1 MREALK
7 LARNGLGNT
16 SPNPMVG
23 ALVIAAGDTIA
34 GRGFHAHAGADH
46 AEVVALREAG
56 ERARGATLYVTLEP
70 CAHQGQTPPCV
81 DAIIAAH
88 PARVVIALEDP
99 DERVRGKGVAA
110 LRAAGITVDVGV
122 LQAQAAHANRMYLH
136 QRGSGLPFVTLKMA
150 QSLDG
155 KVAPKAGE
163 RVQLTGKRA
172 QRLVRTLR
180 FEHDAVMVGAG
191 TVIVDDPQLTVRPY
205 KPRRVPYT
213 RIVVDAHGRLPL
225 RAKILK
231 DQLRAR
237 TIVVTTDQMPPDLT
251 EQLQSRSISVLECSR
266 DRNGLVDLHDA
277 LRRLAALQLVSILCE
292 GGPTLAAS
300 LLGDRLASELLW
312 LVAPV
317 ILGADAISVV
327 GASETPVG
335 LEADGVRRLGDDFA
349 LSAHLKRA

>member
-1 MREALK
+1 MQDERAMREALK

-155 KVAPKAGE
+155 K
-163 RVQLTGKRA
+163 RA

-237 TIVVTTDQMPPDLT
+237 TIVVTTDQMPPDLK
-251 EQLQSRSISVLECSR
+251 EQLQSRNISVLECSR

-317 ILGADAISVV
+317 ILGAGAISVV
-327 GASETPVG
+327 GASETPVD
-335 LEADGVRRLGDDFA
+335 LEADGVRRLGDDLA